1 MLKAILVVLIFI
13 FIGLFLYYGYRQYE
27 SFQTLVEITAE
38 SDLFRHQ
45 QTFNTLND
53 SWWNGKE
60 QLPERSLRI
69 DWKDLDWRTNAIEQ
83 GNKNA
88 DMTLSFWI
96 HLDGIHDQP
105 QNVFRVV
112 DPGYTDKAP
121 ALRLVDDKLHII
133 HSTVNSPNEQT
144 LEPVQ
149 LPQYTPVF
157 VTVVFTVAR
166 YSVYLNGAFKAQYEW
181 SAPPFPV
188 ENVDNAYIEIG
199 QVHASSVANYKLHR
213 MQLEENIRSPGE
225 VLQLYEDRADE
236 LDTSGLEGFA
246 NMEGFRR
253 RRGLRLGR
261 RGLRLGRSSGIVTPN
276 RKTQQVRLY
285 DKFAPI
291 LEKYNK
297 ALERARHRVQALNNH
312 YNEGMATAASLKT
325 QIEKVPDD
333 MENSTVKSDANEL
346 VNAIE
351 TKANTLKSELVSFN
365 DQLDTIQKMVQ
376 TFKKILSVDPF
387 QAIKSVGNIN
397 KEAVSTRETI
407 TRLNTSES
415 DLQTEVAKV
424 ATMTDELQI
433 QHERS
438 LCHMK
443 TANKA
448 NMINMYKQT
457 SLATSDETIAL
468 SDKNTQI
475 NVAKVTFQDN
485 QFVTIDDC
493 LYVPDNGLTIA
504 FWFYT
509 AETNGAFFEFGN
521 GTAQDSI
528 RMELSAGGL
537 YCAVDTSVSDM
548 IAKNLTNAWYHVV
561 WSLLPNGT
569 WNLYINGIR
578 KKTFAGKPY
587 PANVK
592 RSMKYIGRKI
602 DGSYFTG
609 DIADYRVHRGAADD
623 ARATSIYTKPLSKR
637 TTSTTESFVTLRD
650 TEGFGVW
657 ENVQQTFNA
666 KAPPMS
672 AYFTFPFQ

>member
-1 MLKAILVVLIFI
+1 M
-13 FIGLFLYYGYRQYE
+13 
-27 SFQTLVEITAE
+27 
-38 SDLFRHQ
+38 
-45 QTFNTLND
+45 
-53 SWWNGKE
+53 
-60 QLPERSLRI
+60 
-69 DWKDLDWRTNAIEQ
+69 
-83 GNKNA
+83 
-88 DMTLSFWI
+88 
-96 HLDGIHDQP
+96 
-105 QNVFRVV
+105 
-112 DPGYTDKAP
+112 
-121 ALRLVDDKLHII
+121 
-133 HSTVNSPNEQT
+133 
-144 LEPVQ
+144 
-149 LPQYTPVF
+149 
-157 VTVVFTVAR
+157 TVVFTVAR

-181 SAPPFPV
+181 SATPFPV
-188 ENVDNAYIEIG
+188 ENVDNAYIVIG
-199 QVHASSVANYKLHR
+199 HVSASSVANYKLHR

-246 NMEGFRR
+246 NMEGFR
-253 RRGLRLGR
+253 
-261 RGLRLGRSSGIVTPN
+261 IPN
-276 RKTQQVRLY
+276 HKTQQVRLY

-297 ALERARHRVQALNNH
+297 ALESARHRVQALNNH

-325 QIEKVPDD
+325 QIENAPDD
-333 MENSTVKSDANEL
+333 TENSTVKSDAIEL

-351 TKANTLKSELVSFN
+351 TKANTLNSELLSFN

-376 TFKKILSVDPF
+376 KFKKILSVDPF
-387 QAIKSVGNIN
+387 QAITYVSNIN

-448 NMINMYKQT
+448 NMINMYRQT

-475 NVAKVTFQDN
+475 NVAKVTFKDN
-485 QFVTIDDC
+485 QFVTVDDC

-578 KKTFAGKPY
+578 KKTFNSKPY

-592 RSMKYIGRKI
+592 RNMKYIGRKI

-609 DIADYRVHRGAADD
+609 DIADYRVHRGASDD
-623 ARATSIYTKPLSKR
+623 ARATSIYTIPLSKQI
-637 TTSTTESFVTLRD
+637 TTTTESFATLRD

>member
-27 SFQTLVEITAE
+27 SFRTLVEITAE

-69 DWKDLDWRTNAIEQ
+69 DWKDLDWRTNEIEQ

-121 ALRLVDDKLHII
+121 ALILFDDKLYII
-133 HSTVNSPNEQT
+133 HSTMNSPNERT

-166 YSVYLNGAFKAQYEW
+166 YSVYLNGAFKAQYDW

-199 QVHASSVANYKLHR
+199 QVSASSVANYKLHR

-236 LDTSGLEGFA
+236 LDTRGLEGFA
-246 NMEGFRR
+246 NMEGFRI
-253 RRGLRLGR
+253 LNHK
-261 RGLRLGRSSGIVTPN
+261 TP
-276 RKTQQVRLY
+276 QVSVY
-285 DKFAPI
+285 DRFAPI
-291 LEKYNK
+291 LEKHNK
-297 ALERARHRVQALNNH
+297 ALETARHRVRELNNH
-312 YNEGMATAASLKT
+312 YNEGIATAASLKT
-325 QIEKVPDD
+325 QIEKAPDD
-333 MENSTVKSDANEL
+333 TENSTVKSNANEL

-351 TKANTLKSELVSFN
+351 TKANTLNSELVSFN
-365 DQLDTIQKMVQ
+365 DQLNTTEKMVQ
-376 TFKKILSVDPF
+376 KFKKDLSADPF
-387 QAIKSVGNIN
+387 QAIKRIGNIN
-397 KEAVSTRETI
+397 KEVASTHKTI
-407 TRLNTSES
+407 ARLNSS
-415 DLQTEVAKV
+415 DTALQTEVAKV
-424 ATMTDELQI
+424 AIMTDELI
-433 QHERS
+433 QYERS
-438 LCHMK
+438 LCNMK
-443 TANKA
+443 TANKT

-457 SLATSDETIAL
+457 SLATSNETIAL

-485 QFVTIDDC
+485 QFVTFDDC

-578 KKTFAGKPY
+578 KKTFSGKPY

-623 ARATSIYTKPLSKR
+623 ARATSIYTKPLSKQ
-637 TTSTTESFVTLRD
+637 TTTTTESFATLRD

-666 KAPPMS
+666 KVPPMS

>member
-1 MLKAILVVLIFI
+1 MIKAILVVLIFI

-83 GNKNA
+83 GNKNT

-96 HLDGIHDQP
+96 HLDGIHDQA

-112 DPGYTDKAP
+112 EPESTDKAP

-144 LEPVQ
+144 LEPLQ

-166 YSVYLNGAFKAQYEW
+166 YSVYLNGAFKAQYDW

-236 LDTSGLEGFA
+236 LDTRGLEGFA
-246 NMEGFRR
+246 NMEGFRI
-253 RRGLRLGR
+253 L
-261 RGLRLGRSSGIVTPN
+261 N
-276 RKTQQVRLY
+276 HKTQQVRLY

-297 ALERARHRVQALNNH
+297 ALETARHRIQALNNH
-312 YNEGMATAASLKT
+312 YNEGMAMAASLKT
-325 QIEKVPDD
+325 QLEKAPDD
-333 MENSTVKSDANEL
+333 MENSTVKSNANEL

-351 TKANTLKSELVSFN
+351 TKANTLNSELVSFN
-365 DQLDTIQKMVQ
+365 DQLNTTQQMVQ
-376 TFKKILSVDPF
+376 KFKKDLSADPF
-387 QAIKSVGNIN
+387 QAITYVSNIN
-397 KEAVSTRETI
+397 KEVASTHKTI
-407 TRLNTSES
+407 ARLNTSES

-433 QHERS
+433 QYERS

-468 SDKNTQI
+468 SDKNIQI
-475 NVAKVTFQDN
+475 NVAKVTFKDN

-493 LYVPDNGLTIA
+493 LYVPDDGLTIA

-561 WSLLPNGT
+561 WTLLPNGT

-578 KKTFAGKPY
+578 KKTFADKPY

-592 RSMKYIGRKI
+592 RNMKYIGRKI

-623 ARATSIYTKPLSKR
+623 ARATSIYTKPLSKQ
-637 TTSTTESFVTLRD
+637 TTTTTESFVTLRD

-657 ENVQQTFNA
+657 ENVQKTFNA